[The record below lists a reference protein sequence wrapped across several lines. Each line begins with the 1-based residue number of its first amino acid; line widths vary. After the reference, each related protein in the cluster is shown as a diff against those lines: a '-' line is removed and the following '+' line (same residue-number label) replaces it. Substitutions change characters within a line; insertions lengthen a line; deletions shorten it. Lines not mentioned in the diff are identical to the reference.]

1 MNLVQK
7 PGSVTGM
14 RWVQTISAGLFATF
28 MAWPPAAARITAGQ
42 EQTSVEYRN
51 APAGVAYMGD
61 ETCRECHEPQ
71 YNDFKKTGMGRSLS
85 IPGPGNWPEFT
96 KSVTLLNKKLG
107 RRYTVSVTGGKMY
120 HTESGMGADGKQEYA
135 EKHEVAFTVG
145 SGDLGR
151 SYLVAK
157 GDALFVSPISYY
169 TGSRGWDLSPGYESG
184 QFLSFTRPVWNLC
197 ASCHAG
203 LSRPVLGTRNRYQ
216 VPAFRFLSVGC
227 ERCHGPGEL
236 HVRERRENAPLG
248 GAVDFSIVTLSHPE
262 QLEMSR
268 CSIQSNRRL
277 GCITCH
283 DPHVQLRG
291 VEAAAHFRGKCLSC
305 HTLESCSFSVKRR
318 QSTMPPDNCIQCHMP
333 KRAVSNL
340 GHSALTDHRILRI
353 PSQSPLMADAARES
367 PDDLIYDTKP
377 SPKPD
382 AAPDLRTLALAYF
395 EVSQLYPAFRR
406 KGFALLEQAARELP
420 DDAEVQA
427 AYGMV
432 LMLARPRALSEA
444 SQALQKAI
452 DAGSRSVEVRT
463 RLAKLR
469 LRDGKLASAI
479 QLYNEAIETDP
490 YYTPAYLGLAYLYAV
505 AEDRQEAIETLQRIL
520 KYDPGNETARTAMT
534 DAKVDAKE

>member
-1 MNLVQK
+1 MADAIYTIGQGEGITGTRASATSERQRTPQTRRKGTETFRLALENRTQNHTGCGLWALRAKQSRIVADLRAHSQQLLALLWVVFLSLAGGDVDSPNEPRTK
-7 PGSVTGM
+7 PGSITGM
-14 RWVQTISAGLFATF
+14 RWVQAISAGLFATF
-28 MAWPPAAARITAGQ
+28 VAQPPVAARITAGQ
-42 EQTSVEYRN
+42 EQTSVGYRN

-120 HTESGMGADGKQEYA
+120 HTESGMRADGKQEYS

-169 TGSRGWDLSPGYESG
+169 KGIRGWGLSPGYESG

-203 LSRPVLGTRNRYQ
+203 LSRPILGTRNRYQ

-236 HVRERRENAPLG
+236 HVRERRENRPLS
-248 GAVDFSIVTLSHPE
+248 GAVDFSIVNPARLPPHLRDDVCKQCHLLGDAQILRPGKTYLDFRPGTSLDNVVSIFSAPVTAKVEVIRALSHPE

-283 DPHVQLRG
+283 DPM
-291 VEAAAHFRGKCLSC
+291 F
-305 HTLESCSFSVKRR
+305 
-318 QSTMPPDNCIQCHMP
+318 N
-333 KRAVSNL
+333 
-340 GHSALTDHRILRI
+340 
-353 PSQSPLMADAARES
+353 
-367 PDDLIYDTKP
+367 
-377 SPKPD
+377 
-382 AAPDLRTLALAYF
+382 
-395 EVSQLYPAFRR
+395 
-406 KGFALLEQAARELP
+406 
-420 DDAEVQA
+420 
-427 AYGMV
+427 
-432 LMLARPRALSEA
+432 
-444 SQALQKAI
+444 
-452 DAGSRSVEVRT
+452 
-463 RLAKLR
+463 
-469 LRDGKLASAI
+469 
-479 QLYNEAIETDP
+479 
-490 YYTPAYLGLAYLYAV
+490 
-505 AEDRQEAIETLQRIL
+505 
-520 KYDPGNETARTAMT
+520 
-534 DAKVDAKE
+534 